1 MIDLKNETTYRPIHH
16 DTLDWLNRLTIFS
29 DGDAWI
35 QEIHQSERYTI
46 SRMEFD
52 GQARSIT
59 IPDSLSLD
67 DIYRI
72 ADKVLPKINGK
83 EWDREEISGELE
95 AAKNEIYEIV
105 EGYVV
110 SDDE

>member
-29 DGDAWI
+29 DGDVWI
-35 QEIHQSERYTI
+35 QEIHQSERDTI
-46 SRMEFD
+46 SRMEFR
-52 GQARSIT
+52 GEACSIT
-59 IPDSLSLD
+59 IPESLSLD
-67 DIYRI
+67 DVYRI
-72 ADKVLPKINGK
+72 ADKVLPIIGQG
-83 EWDREEISGELE
+83 WDYEKTGEDLE
-95 AAKNEIYEIV
+95 AARNEIYEIV